1 MPEVSVIVPVYN
13 CEQYLQRCVRSILKQ
28 TCRDIQLILVDDGST
43 DGSGRL
49 CDAFA
54 AKDNRVVVIHQK
66 NAGVSAARNAALDVV
81 TGKCVGFVDADDYIS
96 EDSYKIAVE
105 EMNDCD
111 IVMWD
116 TVSVWDDGRTAPDT
130 IPMLSQDCLL
140 CKADLKPEL
149 LTYMAGSACRCLYKA
164 ELISDIRFPIGI
176 KLSEDR
182 LFNLEAMGKAAKL
195 CYMKKGLYY
204 RYMRHGSAVNR
215 YHGDKF
221 EKNLEAMDIA
231 GQIIR
236 RYWDERYL
244 AAYMK
249 MFVVGGALS
258 AIYEICSREFPGK
271 NRVNIIRKITCN
283 KALDTAFE
291 VCPSGNFQEKL
302 LEKKMNVGLLLF
314 GIAWNIKNRSN
325 S

>member
-13 CEQYLQRCVRSILKQ
+13 CEQYLERCICSILKQ
-28 TCRDIQLILVDDGST
+28 TQQDIQLILVDDGST

-54 AKDNRVVVIHQK
+54 AKDDRVVVIHQK
-66 NAGVSAARNAALDVV
+66 NAGVSAARNAALNIAA
-81 TGKCVGFVDADDYIS
+81 GKYVGFVDADDYIS
-96 EDSYKIAVE
+96 EDSYEIAVAK
-105 EMNDCD
+105 MNDCD

-140 CKADLKPEL
+140 RKADWKPEL

-164 ELISDIRFPIGI
+164 ELISDIRFSVGI

-204 RYMRHGSAVNR
+204 RYMRQGSAVNR

-231 GQIIR
+231 GEIIR

-249 MFVVGGALS
+249 MFVVGGAMS
-258 AIYEICSREFPGK
+258 AIYEICSRQYSGR
-271 NRVNIIRKITCN
+271 NRL
-283 KALDTAFE
+283 KAIKEIAEHEAVATAFRLN
-291 VCPSGNFQEKL
+291 PARGLREKL
-302 LEKKMNVGLLLF
+302 LKNKMNAGLLMF
-314 GIAWNIKNRSN
+314 GMAWNIKNGASQ
-325 S
+325 